1 MRKTYLFIWPMR
13 TSFPSCRRP
22 RWDTRFSRVT
32 TFSKCFRFWE
42 GSNTQS
48 LKISMNGVQI
58 KLKLTYS
65 MLENTDFDINL
76 RNMRPLVLLPN
87 RKPHQSFLQ
96 LLHLLIVVQPLH
108 FSFKII
114 CTETQRER
122 ERDLGGNSIVS
133 SAYTKAVGYER
144 LACSSTPP
152 QTNITAFVKAQIL
165 FLVVQLVTINC
176 ILIVDSSYCVPS
188 TGSFINNDTIVLFV
202 PHTHL
207 TTLHTLFLIAW
218 TSEGQKSQKTH
229 TLILVMGMVS

>member
-1 MRKTYLFIWPMR
+1 
-13 TSFPSCRRP
+13 
-22 RWDTRFSRVT
+22 
-32 TFSKCFRFWE
+32 
-42 GSNTQS
+42 
-48 LKISMNGVQI
+48 
-58 KLKLTYS
+58 
-65 MLENTDFDINL
+65 MLEDTDFRINL

-133 SAYTKAVGYER
+133 SAYTKAVVYER

-176 ILIVDSSYCVPS
+176 ILIVDSSYCVPI
-188 TGSFINNDTIVLFV
+188 TGSFINNDTIVLFE

-207 TTLHTLFLIAW
+207 TTLHTLFFNCMKVRR
-218 TSEGQKSQKTH
+218 SEESEDTH
-229 TLILVMGMVS
+229 PYIGYENGVIRCVEMNC

>member
-1 MRKTYLFIWPMR
+1 
-13 TSFPSCRRP
+13 
-22 RWDTRFSRVT
+22 
-32 TFSKCFRFWE
+32 
-42 GSNTQS
+42 
-48 LKISMNGVQI
+48 MNGVQI

-65 MLENTDFDINL
+65 MLEDTDFDINL
-76 RNMRPLVLLPN
+76 RNMRSLVLLPN

-133 SAYTKAVGYER
+133 SAYTRR
-144 LACSSTPP
+144 LAMKVSVLSTPP

-188 TGSFINNDTIVLFV
+188 KGSFVNDTIVFFE

-207 TTLHTLFLIAW
+207 MTLHTLF
-218 TSEGQKSQKTH
+218 
-229 TLILVMGMVS
+229 